1 MSEGLA
7 VSAARG
13 VMWTGAGQ
21 VIRQVVQIVSSI
33 VLARLLVP
41 EEFGLLGM
49 ALFFVGFAQL
59 LADFG
64 LGAAIVHGQH
74 DDPDV
79 LSSCFWFSVLV
90 SAGLSLV
97 VALLAKPISMFYG
110 EPIIAGIVLVLSVN
124 LLITGAQA
132 VPQASLQRDMRF
144 GDLAKSQV
152 FGGICGAFTAVVM
165 AAFGGGV
172 WSLVMQPL
180 VGSCVTFSLLLYYS
194 RWAPS
199 LRLKKA
205 EFGPLML
212 FSGHVLGSNLLTY
225 VTRNSDQVLIGRFL
239 GQQSLGLYSLAYQ
252 LMLYPLQH
260 VSSVIVRVLFPTLS
274 QIKGDLERFASAYLR
289 AIGVIA
295 FLTFPMMMGL
305 FAVAEDFIAVVFGE
319 KWSAM
324 LPVLKMFTGVGLFQ
338 SIGTTVGTIYL
349 ASGRTDLMLKVVGGV
364 APVVVIAVIA
374 GLPWGVTGVAMSY
387 AIAAAAMFYVTLYFA
402 LGVARIS
409 FRRFHAHLI
418 RPFMAALI
426 MTASVILL
434 REFMVG
440 FSPAMRLVLCI
451 SLGALVYPVMS
462 FVLNRQQIQEIWIL
476 LNRVLHK
483 QGA

>member
-1 MSEGLA
+1 MSDGLA

-21 VIRQVVQIVSSI
+21 VVRQIVQIVSSI
-33 VLARLLVP
+33 VLARLLAP
-41 EEFGLLGM
+41 QEFGLLGM

-64 LGAAIVHGQH
+64 LGAAIVHHQH
-74 DDPDV
+74 DNPEV
-79 LSSCFWFSVLV
+79 LASCFWFSVLV
-90 SAGLSLV
+90 SGALAFV
-97 VALLAKPISMFYG
+97 VALLAKPIAIFYG

-144 GDLAKSQV
+144 GELAKAQV
-152 FGGICGAFTAVVM
+152 LGGVCGASTAVIM
-165 AAFGGGV
+165 AALGGGV

-180 VGSCVTFSLLLYYS
+180 VGSCVTFMLLLYYS
-194 RWAPS
+194 RWIPS

-212 FSGHVLGSNLLTY
+212 FSGHVLGSNLLSY
-225 VTRNSDQVLIGRFL
+225 FTRNSDQVLIGRFL
-239 GQQSLGLYSLAYQ
+239 GQQPLGLYSLAYQ

-274 QIKGDLERFASAYLR
+274 QIKGDPERFSSAYLR

-305 FAVAEDFIAVVFGE
+305 FSVAEDFILVVFGE

-324 LPVLKMFTGVGLFQ
+324 LPILQIFTWVGLFQ

-349 ASGRTDLMLKVVGGV
+349 ASGRTDLMLKVVGGL
-364 APVVVIAVIA
+364 APVVVIAVII
-374 GLPWGVTGVAMSY
+374 GLPWGVNGVAIAY
-387 AIAAAAMFYVTLYFA
+387 ALASASIFYVTLYFA

-409 FRRFHAHLI
+409 LRRFHSHLV
-418 RPFMAALI
+418 RPFLAAVI
-426 MTASVILL
+426 MTVSVIFF
-434 REFMVG
+434 REILVG
-440 FSPAMRLVLCI
+440 FDAGVRLTLCI
-451 SLGALVYPVMS
+451 CVGALTYLVMS
-462 FVLNRQQIQEIWIL
+462 FALNGQQIREIWAL
-476 LNRVLHK
+476 MNRVLRRREV
-483 QGA
+483 